1 MKSLDGGSDKF
12 EFDNKCDKSITQQL
26 NTNKTH
32 CAAVTTVA
40 RVVDMSFYDFTKS
53 QQAFGFWL
61 KWSFFIE
68 AGLDGSG

>member
-12 EFDNKCDKSITQQL
+12 EFDDKCDKSITQQL

-40 RVVDMSFYDFTKS
+40 RVVDMLFYDFMNTK
-53 QQAFGFWL
+53 GFWL
-61 KWSFFIE
+61 L
-68 AGLDGSG
+68 A